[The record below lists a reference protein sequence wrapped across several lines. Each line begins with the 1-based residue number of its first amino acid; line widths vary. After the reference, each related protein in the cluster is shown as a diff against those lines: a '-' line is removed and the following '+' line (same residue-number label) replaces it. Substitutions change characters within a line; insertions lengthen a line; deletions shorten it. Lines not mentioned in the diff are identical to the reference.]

1 MQKINLK
8 TKSIGKILAI
18 ILLIFLS
25 ASMIFGIIYFSK
37 YKIVAIGR
45 YNFFVELTR
54 KPEKQIQG
62 LGGRAKIREK
72 EGMLFDFG
80 KKGEYSFWMKD
91 MQVDLDILWINEGKI
106 VHIAKNVSHDSLETI
121 NPKIEADK
129 VLEIN
134 SGLSDKYNFKIGD
147 SVKIY

>member
-25 ASMIFGIIYFSK
+25 ASIIFGIIYFSK

-80 KKGEYSFWMKD
+80 KKGEYSFWMK
-91 MQVDLDILWINEGKI
+91 
-106 VHIAKNVSHDSLETI
+106 S
-121 NPKIEADK
+121 
-129 VLEIN
+129 IN
-134 SGLSDKYNFKIGD
+134 SAEDIERLYPVSKDYKDSHVSKITV
-147 SVKIY
+147 SVLGENCVYSCCRKTVRTRTCAS

>member
-25 ASMIFGIIYFSK
+25 ASIIFGIIYFSK
-37 YKIVAIGR
+37 HGIVEIGGQ
-45 YNFFVELTR
+45 NFFVELAKT
-54 KPEKQIQG
+54 PEKQMQG
-62 LGGRAKIREK
+62 LGGRVKMREK

-80 KKGEYSFWMKD
+80 KYGEYSFWMKD
-91 MQVDLDILWINEGKI
+91 TKFDLDILWINEGKI
-106 VHIAKNVSHDSLETI
+106 VYIAKNVSHESIETI
-121 NPKIEADK
+121 NPQITADK

-134 SGLSDKYNFKIGD
+134 SGLTDKYNFKIGD